1 MRVDFT
7 AFGVEPPDQGKTGR
21 AGQHVANAGTG
32 ASNAAGSASG
42 VDQASFS
49 FDTTRVQ
56 SLAAQVLAQPEMRA
70 ARVESLQQTIG
81 NGSYSVASSQVA
93 DAMVSEWS
101 GARG

>member
-1 MRVDFT
+1 
-7 AFGVEPPDQGKTGR
+7 
-21 AGQHVANAGTG
+21 
-32 ASNAAGSASG
+32 
-42 VDQASFS
+42 
-49 FDTTRVQ
+49 
-56 SLAAQVLAQPEMRA
+56 VLAQPEMRA